1 MQYRINPRNGEKIS
15 ALGLGCMRFPGPP
28 GHPDHKQVRTLIAH
42 AYELGINYFDTAY
55 IYPGNEVALG
65 KFLSKGWRS
74 KVNIATKVP
83 HYKIKTLADL
93 EKIFSEELAR
103 LQTNYIDFYLM
114 HMLQTR
120 MEPLTDRK
128 IRFIHW

>member
-1 MQYRINPRNGEKIS
+1 MRYSIHPKTGEKFSI
-15 ALGLGCMRFPGPP
+15 LGYGCMRFSRKG
-28 GHPDHKQVRTLIAH
+28 GSIDQEKAEQELIYAIQH
-42 AYELGINYFDTAY
+42 GVNYFDTAY

-93 EKIFSEELAR
+93 EKIFPKSWR
-103 LQTNYIDFYLM
+103 VCRPIIST
-114 HMLQTR
+114 
-120 MEPLTDRK
+120 
-128 IRFIHW
+128 FI